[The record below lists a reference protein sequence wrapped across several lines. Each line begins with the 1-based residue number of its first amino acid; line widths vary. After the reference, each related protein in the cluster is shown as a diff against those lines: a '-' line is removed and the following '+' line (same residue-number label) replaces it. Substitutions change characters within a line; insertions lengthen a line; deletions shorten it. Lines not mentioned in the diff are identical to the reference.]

1 MAFDKAAEENEL
13 EFKIEL
19 IFKSNKP
26 KDPNDL
32 SLGPSAYI
40 AMGTYGSDE
49 KGRPMITTEEMSVDA
64 LAAQVEHI
72 KAALD
77 ARIAD
82 ARARFAAA
90 NR

>member
-1 MAFDKAAEENEL
+1 MTFDKEAEENEL

-26 KDPNDL
+26 KHPDDL
-32 SLGPSAYI
+32 ALGPSAYI
-40 AMGTYGSDE
+40 AMGTYASDAH
-49 KGRPMITTEEMSVDA
+49 GRPMITSEEQSADA
-64 LAAQVEHI
+64 LAAQVEYI

-82 ARARFAAA
+82 ARARFAATD
-90 NR
+90 R